1 MRHHRRPAAL
11 LAAAVVLAAGGPPG
25 FGAAAGQD
33 RADGAAALR
42 TPWGEPDLRGVWR
55 NETETPLERPAELA
69 GKEFYTA
76 EEATSLVEGRC
87 GASQS
92 RVCRD
97 GRQAA
102 EGPSP
107 LTDTQPTGTYNRFW
121 QDTGEPERVFTR
133 TSLITGPDGRIP
145 FTPVMR
151 RESDRN
157 TASYGKGPFNTWRD
171 VDTGE
176 RCHTDGLPGS
186 VWTGTAGGPQKISQ
200 SPGWVV
206 LQGEQFRDRRI
217 VPTDGRP
224 HGAVRHWLGE
234 GVGRWE
240 GGTLVVETRN
250 FLDKTGERW
259 LATWRVPTETMRL
272 VERFT
277 RVDAGTIRYELTV
290 EDPARF
296 TRPWTV
302 EVPLS
307 RLDQPFL
314 EYACHEGNY
323 GVIHTLSGARARERE
338 AAGRA
343 APGAR

>member
-25 FGAAAGQD
+25 SGAAGQD

-69 GKEFYTA
+69 GREFYTV
-76 EEATSLVEGRC
+76 EEATALVEGRC

-145 FTPVMR
+145 FTPAMR

>member
-25 FGAAAGQD
+25 SGAAAGQD
-33 RADGAAALR
+33 RADGPAALR

-55 NETETPLERPAELA
+55 NETETPLERPVELA

-76 EEATSLVEGRC
+76 EEATALVEGRC

-133 TSLITGPDGRIP
+133 TSLITGRDGRIP
-145 FTPVMR
+145 FTPAMR

>member
-1 MRHHRRPAAL
+1 MRHRDRAALGVSLVL
-11 LAAAVVLAAGGPPG
+11 LAAFAG
-25 FGAAAGQD
+25 GAAAQTEPD
-33 RADGAAALR
+33 AAAFR
-42 TPWGEPDLRGVWR
+42 TPWGEPDLQGVWR
-55 NETETPLERPAELA
+55 NETETPFERPDELA
-69 GKEFYTA
+69 GKEFYTL
-76 EEATSLVEGRC
+76 EEATALVAGRC
-87 GASQS
+87 GTS
-92 RVCRD
+92 RYRACQD

-107 LTDTQPTGTYNRFW
+107 ETATQPTGTYNRFW

-133 TSLITGPDGRIP
+133 TSMITGPTGRIP
-145 FTPVMR
+145 FTPAMQ

-157 TASYGKGPFNTWRD
+157 AASYGKGPFDTWRD

-186 VWTGTAGGPQKISQ
+186 VWTGTAGGPQRISQ
-200 SPGWVV
+200 GPGWVV
-206 LQGEQFRDRRI
+206 IEGEQFRDRRI

-224 HGAVRHWLGE
+224 HGSIRHWLGE

-240 GGTLVVETRN
+240 DGTLVVETKN

-277 RVDAGTIRYELTV
+277 RVDAATILYRLTV
-290 EDPARF
+290 EDPAKF
-296 TRPWTV
+296 TRSWTV
-302 EVPLS
+302 EALLS
-307 RLDQPFL
+307 KLDQPYL

-338 AAGRA
+338 AAG
-343 APGAR
+343 GAR